1 MTKDEVVYEITK
13 RAWALGV
20 SILLSPD
27 SHVYAEKNVPCS
39 GYFDSEATPPQ
50 IVVATGQCEDK
61 WLGILVHEYCHAEQW
76 VEQCN
81 AWVDA
86 DKAGDWHVV
95 FDGKPVRDLK
105 KKAALAREL
114 EADNERRTIRLLKQL
129 RAPVDIEKYIRAAN
143 AYLHFYNLIPET
155 KKWFAKE
162 KGPYQIPEVLIE
174 ANATLDKD
182 FSKTPA
188 KLRKA
193 ILKYCYD

>member
-20 SILLSPD
+20 SILLSPER
-27 SHVYAEKNVPCS
+27 HVYAESGVVCT

-50 IVVATGQCEDK
+50 IVVATGQGEDK

-76 VEQCN
+76 FEKAA
-81 AWVDA
+81 AWEA
-86 DKAGDWHVV
+86 TDKADDMWDI
-95 FDGKPVRDLK
+95 FEGKSVRDLTK
-105 KKAALAREL
+105 KVAIQREM

-174 ANATLDKD
+174 ANATLDRD